1 MVSASWGL
9 NVIRTVWLGLSFL
22 VVLAGAASFRFAF
35 GHFDAANASSIARS
49 DHEHTVA
56 TVTKADRLRAEKISP
71 AIVKSSNIDQGQAGS
86 ISSTS
91 LMIVPPSGQDR
102 HPVSPKVREARSDRS
117 KRKPARSQA
126 IAEKSRGTEE
136 AKPCQLMDFDA
147 FRWALGMPTGCHI

>member
-1 MVSASWGL
+1 M
-9 NVIRTVWLGLSFL
+9 IRTVWLGLSFL

-56 TVTKADRLRAEKISP
+56 TVTKADRLRAETISP
-71 AIVKSSNIDQGQAGS
+71 AIVKSGNIDQAQAGS

-91 LMIVPPSGQDR
+91 LMIVLPSGQDR
-102 HPVSPKVREARSDRS
+102 HEPVSPKVREARSERS

-126 IAEKSRGTEE
+126 IADKSRGTEE